1 MMKHLIVTICC
12 FLFLACE
19 NREATTTTV
28 PNEAAEAAD
37 TTSLIDRAQEK
48 LNQTV
53 DSIQSKGD
61 GLIEKAGD
69 SLKSKMIEPVKKKVQ
84 NASEQIKK
92 EAAEMKEKLNRP

>member
-1 MMKHLIVTICC
+1 MKHLIITAFC

-19 NREATTTTV
+19 NREATTTE

-84 NASEQIKK
+84 SASEQIKK

>member
-1 MMKHLIVTICC
+1 MMKHLIVIVCC
-12 FLFLACE
+12 MLFLACE
-19 NREATTTTV
+19 NREATTTE
-28 PNEAAEAAD
+28 PNEAAEASD

-69 SLKSKMIEPVKKKVQ
+69 SLKRKMIDPVKTKVQ

-92 EAAEMKEKLNRP
+92 EAEEMKEKLNRP